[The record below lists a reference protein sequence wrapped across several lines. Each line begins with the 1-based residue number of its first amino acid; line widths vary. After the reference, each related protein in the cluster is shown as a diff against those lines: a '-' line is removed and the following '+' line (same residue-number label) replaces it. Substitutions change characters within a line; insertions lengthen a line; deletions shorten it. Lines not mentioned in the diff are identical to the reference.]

1 MSIEMTET
9 TEPTLTFD
17 GNEYK
22 ISDLSKEAKA
32 ELTSMRVADQE
43 IIQLK
48 AKIAIASTARNAY
61 KQALVNLLPT
71 GTH

>member
-1 MSIEMTET
+1 MTET